1 MASKASDFVRDVA
14 TELHVDFV
22 ELPHEEADRLRKNV
36 LAKYAQRNAKW
47 LWSSLPACLIASDPE
62 NVIENRI
69 GEFLGRRPAVL
80 FFDSG
85 ESSSVFRFGVGES
98 ILLVLAECPLFEYY
112 ITNDDLGYLI
122 AKDHHDNLYA
132 LDEAEGWLRKVK
144 SDLGSR

>member
-14 TELHVDFV
+14 TELHIGFL
-22 ELPHEEADRLRKNV
+22 ELPHEEADRLRKRI

-62 NVIENRI
+62 NVIETRL
-69 GEFLGRRPAVL
+69 GEFLGGRPAVL

-85 ESSSVFRFGVGES
+85 ESSSMFQFEAGEF
-98 ILLVLAECPLFEYY
+98 IPIVLAECPLFEYY
-112 ITNDDLGYLI
+112 VTNDDLSYLI

-132 LDEAEGWLRKVK
+132 LDEAEEWLRRVIKQP
-144 SDLGSR
+144 